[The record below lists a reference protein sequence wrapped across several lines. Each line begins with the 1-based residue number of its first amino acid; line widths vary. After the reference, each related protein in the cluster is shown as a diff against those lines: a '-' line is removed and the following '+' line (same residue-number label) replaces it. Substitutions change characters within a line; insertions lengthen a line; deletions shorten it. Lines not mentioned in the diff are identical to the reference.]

1 MDHLQCERS
10 GDTTPLQAGRA
21 STNLTKAILI
31 GADLRGV
38 DLRQVQGLTWE
49 QLRTAV
55 IDPDTR
61 LPLGLRLMWAIERFV
76 ERICFRR

>member
-1 MDHLQCERS
+1 M
-10 GDTTPLQAGRA
+10 
-21 STNLTKAILI
+21 TKAILI

-38 DLRQVQGLTWE
+38 DLRQVRGLTWE

-55 IDPDTR
+55 LDPGTR

-76 ERICFRR
+76 ERISLRR

>member
-1 MDHLQCERS
+1 MDHS
-10 GDTTPLQAGRA
+10 DIGRRIDA
-21 STNLTKAILI
+21 TALRTGRLPTDMTKAILI

-38 DLRQVQGLTWE
+38 DLRQVRGLTWE

-55 IDPDTR
+55 LDPGTR

-76 ERICFRR
+76 ERISLRR